1 MLFGATSYVNGTL
14 PGAAETHN
22 LAECKT
28 LGRSTNMA
36 AAKLRDLMTS
46 MRLRNFRSVLL
57 CPFLWLLLWLSCY
70 NSFRDCKS
78 RVGCRRRVVGRQ
90 NLRMT
95 NSSTWVI
102 YQKRPAGYHQ
112 YYATPQSF
120 NLVAFFWLFS
130 HIRRLLAFRRGRK
143 NA

>member
-1 MLFGATSYVNGTL
+1 MAPYLVQQKHTIYF
-14 PGAAETHN
+14 
-22 LAECKT
+22 AECKT
-28 LGRSTNMA
+28 LGRSINMA
-36 AAKLRDLMTS
+36 AARLRDLMRST
-46 MRLRNFRSVLL
+46 RLRNFQSVLL
-57 CPFLWLLLWLSCY
+57 CPFLWLLLWISCY

-95 NSSTWVI
+95 NTSTWVI

-120 NLVAFFWLFS
+120 NLWLFFWPFFAYS
-130 HIRRLLAFRRGRK
+130 SLLAFRRGRK